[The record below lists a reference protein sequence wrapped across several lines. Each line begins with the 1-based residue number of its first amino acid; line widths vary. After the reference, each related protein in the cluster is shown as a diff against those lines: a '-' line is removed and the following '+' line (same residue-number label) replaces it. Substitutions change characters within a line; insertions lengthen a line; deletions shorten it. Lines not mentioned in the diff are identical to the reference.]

1 MYKTIAAKAL
11 EKLLH
16 DQKWIVQRKDSV
28 TLFLVSVVWLAS
40 LLTPYLIGFPVWVG
54 AAVGGVASVAGI
66 LLVALTK
73 GAITP
78 SMVTR
83 AEIAAQEI
91 EEQGAPKPEHEQ
103 RPRPVVEASTSFDDY
118 VGEHRLPE
126 TEPHGGIA
134 EHYVN
139 G

>member
-54 AAVGGVASVAGI
+54 AAVGGVASIAGI

-83 AEIAAQEI
+83 AEAAAQEI
-91 EEQGAPKPEHEQ
+91 GAAEAQSPVAPQ
-103 RPRPVVEASTSFDDY
+103 APVVEEY
-118 VGEHRLPE
+118 VGEHRAPE